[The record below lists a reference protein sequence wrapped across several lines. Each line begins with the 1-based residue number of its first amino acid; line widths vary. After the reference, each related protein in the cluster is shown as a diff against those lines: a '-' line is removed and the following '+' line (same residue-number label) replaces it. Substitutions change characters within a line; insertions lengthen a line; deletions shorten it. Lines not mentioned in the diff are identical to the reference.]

1 MLIKFKLQLSLIFRP
16 HPAITATLLDFLC
29 RIIHNFYPAEQDKV
43 RAGIYSSL
51 KTIVD
56 KRVLPSLS
64 PLFDNQR
71 LDKELRAMLK
81 ERFGVFLT
89 KDEDLDPS
97 PVIDRDDTFGGIH
110 EPGGAPAFSDDEEE
124 ENKDEV
130 MEIGSQKS
138 DTTATN
144 NSLVTGKAAQS
155 ILDSAPSFGGS
166 RTNDL
171 SHLLESDNNGGPVG
185 GNSYSKKLAS
195 KRNNSNHVTV
205 NGEREELDQEIVVK
219 LEDLRA
225 ETGAERRCEMMEQ
238 LVQLCIAEDVEGD
251 AANKVAKELSEI
263 LKDQFEGK
271 VFPDDPTPENIEDS
285 IGQPLFVLFRTLC
298 EINEIDPRR

>member
-1 MLIKFKLQLSLIFRP
+1 MSFFFRP

-89 KDEDLDPS
+89 KDEDLDPA

-130 MEIGSQKS
+130 MEIGSQQKS
-138 DTTATN
+138 DTSTATTN

-171 SHLLESDNNGGPVG
+171 SHLLENSDNNSGGTVG

-219 LEDLRA
+219 LEDLRG
-225 ETGAERRCEMMEQ
+225 ETGGAERRCEIMEQ

-251 AANKVAKELSEI
+251 AANKVAVELSEI

-271 VFPDDPTPENIEDS
+271 VFPEDPSSENIEDS

>member
-1 MLIKFKLQLSLIFRP
+1 MYYPLLHRTYIVIHCRP

-155 ILDSAPSFGGS
+155 
-166 RTNDL
+166 
-171 SHLLESDNNGGPVG
+171 GP
-185 GNSYSKKLAS
+185 
-195 KRNNSNHVTV
+195 
-205 NGEREELDQEIVVK
+205 
-219 LEDLRA
+219 
-225 ETGAERRCEMMEQ
+225 
-238 LVQLCIAEDVEGD
+238 
-251 AANKVAKELSEI
+251 
-263 LKDQFEGK
+263 
-271 VFPDDPTPENIEDS
+271 
-285 IGQPLFVLFRTLC
+285 
-298 EINEIDPRR
+298 